1 MALTLTPEEEA
12 LILNRREKSARVSK
26 EAAQR
31 LRVLKIA
38 GNYESWLQANGRGS
52 SFSTFVEEF
61 GFDEPGAAEFFRRV
75 EKVRTAVDA

>member
-1 MALTLTPEEEA
+1 MALILTPEEKA
-12 LILNRREKSARVSK
+12 LILNNREKANRASK
-26 EAAQR
+26 KAEMK

-75 EKVRTAVDA
+75 EKVRAAVDA